1 MTDSRLM
8 RVRRFFIDQFPLSQ
22 PEFKS
27 YNCSA
32 CGKPAGEHDRLIK
45 DFLRGNQLP
54 PGTILN

>member
-8 RVRRFFIDQFPLSQ
+8 RVRRFFLINSPLSR
-22 PEFKS
+22 PESKS
-27 YNCSA
+27 YDCPV

-45 DFLRGNQLP
+45 DFLMGNQMP